1 LSPVYQVRSWFQNF
15 AFQIHNLYRCA
26 EVSPTNAAKVAPG
39 LVPVPDADASAPNPA
54 TAGGA
59 DCVVGLYK
67 LNSVYP

>member
-1 LSPVYQVRSWFQNF
+1 
-15 AFQIHNLYRCA
+15 LYRCA